1 MFFKPGNF
9 LKEEHDFQLFT
20 FYLLILV
27 RCHFTNLDLT
37 VGVVRVNKK
46 IVKLFKT
53 FHFRM

>member
-37 VGVVRVNKK
+37 VGVVRVNKN